1 MNRPGVTLL
10 IQLAVSGILL
20 ALLLRRFP
28 LHEAV
33 GALSQ
38 LKPATIAAGVAL
50 SLIGYWGRARRWS
63 ILLQRCGV
71 HLDALSSYR
80 LTLVGTFYGI
90 ATPGRVGELAR
101 VLHVP
106 ASRAATL
113 SAAVWDRIADVV
125 LLELMCVPAFALVP
139 AWRGALLLAYLALVV
154 ATIAGIACLAS
165 PRTMALAARLVPVL
179 RHPAARWSETSGQL
193 LRSGIGLASFGWGAF
208 FYVFNYAVAWLL
220 IRDLVP
226 HASPLLLVGL
236 PVIPLLGNLPVALGG
251 LGLREQVSASVFG
264 QFGAGAANGAVF
276 SLLLFT
282 TVTLLPGL
290 LGFLASALP
299 GVRGN
304 SVETTRP

>member
-106 ASRAATL
+106 ASRAAKL

-139 AWRGALLLAYLALVV
+139 AWRGALLLAYLALVA
-154 ATIAGIACLAS
+154 ATIGGIACLAS
-165 PRTMALAARLVPVL
+165 PRALALAARLVPVL
-179 RHPAARWSETSGQL
+179 SRPAARWSETSGQL

-208 FYVFNYAVAWLL
+208 FYVFMVATAWLL
-220 IRDLVP
+220 LRDLSP
-226 HASPLLLVGL
+226 LASPLLLSGL

-251 LGLREQVSASVFG
+251 LGLREQVSAALFTR
-264 QFGAGAANGAVF
+264 FGAGAATGAVF
-276 SLLLFT
+276 GLSLF
-282 TVTLLPGL
+282 VVITLLPSL
-290 LGFLASALP
+290 LGFVASLASPRTAGDL
-299 GVRGN
+299 GR
-304 SVETTRP
+304 R